1 MIKHPGTILISF
13 LCLYFNFTNA
23 QTGNINLYNNA
34 VAEMVQ
40 ADKLYQNTK
49 NAIDAPTIKKTADA
63 YKKAGDDFVKARAAL
78 PGLDIKTAYYSA
90 YCYFSAAQSDYT
102 MSSADA
108 GNELVLSALQ
118 QWPQLNNIP
127 YKKLVGETKVKDGG
141 QAYSIQA
148 AVKEDDWYRLFYSLQ
163 ENATRIFYENKS
175 YADAIYHADTVI
187 HQNYKFPLLSAQAAD
202 YAAKSC
208 HALQKDGKSTEYTIT
223 GLQRA
228 GEFQAINDKE
238 KEAYKT
244 VVNSL
249 IKNLESYGDIDPV
262 FAANAAMAMSKV
274 SKYGINVWDKAKKY
288 GYNAYNKGQ
297 DSKELLFALAD
308 IERGEAED
316 KEVKRWIDLLQE
328 RQSEFNRAD
337 YNHLA
342 LEYNYLHDGKDAGRS
357 LRRGRHYENKQNTSV
372 AITTNPF
379 NYFIWHDYP
388 FSLDLI
394 RPHTAH
400 ELRISFDNNTPYAVV
415 NPTLDTGSRVKSV
428 NYTGYEISYTIKHR
442 FTSLSGKKW
451 LCPYTGLQFR
461 YTYRKFNQT
470 PAQYYSDTSTAKIS
484 PIHRDTIKA
493 TSQQFDINIQFGE
506 QVHYKRFFADFFAGI
521 GVGYRT
527 LVSNIPSV
535 ASDPI
540 TLEGTPGVVFN
551 PSRWNTVYIPLRL
564 GFRVGIIL

>member
-1 MIKHPGTILISF
+1 MIKRPRTILISF
-13 LCLYFNFTNA
+13 LCFYFNYA
-23 QTGNINLYNNA
+23 HSQTGNIGIYNNA
-34 VAEMVQ
+34 VMEMVQ
-40 ADKLYQNTK
+40 ADKLYQDTK
-49 NAIDAPTIKKTADA
+49 NAIDAPTIKKTASA
-63 YKKAGDDFVKARAAL
+63 YKKAGDDFVQARTAL
-78 PGLDIKTAYYSA
+78 PGLDIKAAYYAA
-90 YCYFSAAQSDYT
+90 YCYYYSFIAMGNDNS
-102 MSSADA
+102 

-118 QWPQLNNIP
+118 QWPQLNHIP

-141 QAYSIQA
+141 QAYSIKA
-148 AVKEDDWYRLFYSLQ
+148 AVKEDDWYKLYYSLQ
-163 ENATRIFYENKS
+163 ENATRIFYESKS
-175 YADAIYHADTVI
+175 YQDAIYHADTVI
-187 HQNYKFPLLSAQAAD
+187 HQNYKFPLLSGQAAD
-202 YAAKSC
+202 YAAKSY
-208 HALQKDGKSTEYTIT
+208 HALQMDGKSTEYTIT
-223 GLQRA
+223 GLQRI
-228 GEFQAINDKE
+228 GEFQAVNDKE

-244 VVNSL
+244 IVNSL
-249 IKNLESYGDIDPV
+249 IKNLETFGDIDPV
-262 FAANAAMAMSKV
+262 FAANAAIAMAKV

-288 GYNAYNKGQ
+288 GYNAYSKGQ

-316 KEVKRWIDLLQE
+316 NEVKKWIGLLQE
-328 RQSEFNRAD
+328 RRSDFNRED

-357 LRRGRHYENKQNTSV
+357 IRRGKKYENRQNTAV

-442 FTSLSGKKW
+442 FPSLSGKKW

-461 YTYRKFNQT
+461 YTYRKFNPT
-470 PAQYYSDTSTAKIS
+470 PGQYYSDTSTAAIS
-484 PIHRDTIKA
+484 PIYHDTINA
-493 TSQQFDINIQFGE
+493 TSQQFDVNIQFGE
-506 QVHYKRFFADFFAGI
+506 QIHYKRFFADLFTGI

-527 LVSNIPSV
+527 LVSNIPSNP
-535 ASDPI
+535 SNPI
-540 TLEGTPGVVFN
+540 TYQGTPGVVFN
-551 PSRWNTVYIPLRL
+551 PARWNTVYIPLRL